1 MEKRGKSKVSE
12 LIKRLYRA
20 KLVPAI
26 LSIAFGI
33 ALIITRQ
40 SAMEVVVKIA
50 AGMLI
55 ACGVGCVLVYL
66 FGPIKDSSQFIV
78 GGILALIG
86 FLAWFNSGFVVGLF
100 PIIAGIVLLL
110 NGMSN
115 LATLNMPDVEGGN
128 RVLIVIFSVL
138 MIAGGIF
145 ILCRPAAIEGA
156 LMVYI
161 GIGYLVNGI
170 FDLILLYRAKTI
182 LMN

>member
-1 MEKRGKSKVSE
+1 MSE
-12 LIKRLYRA
+12 MIKRLYRA

-33 ALIITRQ
+33 ALIIARQ
-40 SAMEVVVKIA
+40 SAMEVIVKIA

-66 FGPIKDSSQFIV
+66 LGPVKDSTQFVV
-78 GGILALIG
+78 GGFAALIG
-86 FLAWFNSGFVVGLF
+86 FLAWFNAGFVVSLF
-100 PIIAGIVLLL
+100 PIITGIVLLL
-110 NGMSN
+110 NGLSN
-115 LATLNMPDVEGGN
+115 LATLSMPDVNTGN
-128 RVLIVIFSVL
+128 RALIIIFSVL

-145 ILCRPAAIEGA
+145 ILFHPAAVEGA

-161 GIGYLVNGI
+161 GIGYVINGI
-170 FDLILLYRAKTI
+170 FDLILLYQAKTV

>member
-1 MEKRGKSKVSE
+1 MSE
-12 LIKRLYRA
+12 MIKRLYRA

-33 ALIITRQ
+33 ALIIARQ
-40 SAMEVVVKIA
+40 SAMEVIVKIA

-66 FGPIKDSSQFIV
+66 FGPVKEPMQFVV
-78 GGILALIG
+78 GGFAALIG
-86 FLAWFNSGFVVGLF
+86 FLAWFNAGFVVSLF
-100 PIIAGIVLLL
+100 PIITGIVLLL
-110 NGMSN
+110 NGLSN
-115 LATLNMPDVEGGN
+115 LATLSMSDVNTGN
-128 RVLIVIFSVL
+128 RALIIIFSVL

-145 ILCRPAAIEGA
+145 ILFHPAAVEGA

-161 GIGYLVNGI
+161 GIGYVINGI
-170 FDLILLYRAKTI
+170 FDLILLYQAKTV